1 MTMTLYIKRAIND
14 IRDNGFVSSV
24 TIITIA
30 LLVLMVSTFILFLD
44 NAGRIMVDWEKGIRI
59 MAYLK
64 SDITDEALDLLMKN
78 IQETDGVKDVRFVS
92 KQQALDILKEQ
103 MHHQESIL
111 DNLEENPLPDAFEI
125 ITGSK
130 SSDDALNFKQVEALA
145 ANIKTFSEV
154 EQVEYGQ
161 QWLERFSSIFDL
173 FRLIGFAMGGIFIV
187 GAIFIIGN
195 MIRLVIFTRRNELQ
209 IMRLVGAYDRF
220 IKIPFYLQGI
230 IQAGLGALIG
240 IVILYAG
247 YVYLVSS
254 VGNGFLMIDIYF
266 LSLKACVIIIAS
278 SMLFGMLGCFV
289 SLTQFLKD

>member
-1 MTMTLYIKRAIND
+1 MEMTLYIKRAIKD
-14 IRDNGFVSSV
+14 IGNNGFVSSV

-44 NAGRIMVDWEKGIRI
+44 NAGRIMEDWGKGIRI

-64 SDITDEALDLLMKN
+64 SDITDEALDLLMKK
-78 IQETDGVKDVRFVS
+78 IQETDGVTEVRFIS

-103 MHHQESIL
+103 MGRQASIL

-125 ITGSK
+125 LTGSG
-130 SSDDALNFKQVEALA
+130 SSNHAPNFTQVEALVDK
-145 ANIKTFSEV
+145 IKTFSEV
-154 EQVEYGQ
+154 DQVEYGQ
-161 QWLERFSSIFDL
+161 QWLERFSSIYEL
-173 FRLIGFAMGGIFIV
+173 FRLIGFAMGGIFVV

-195 MIRLVIFTRRNELQ
+195 TIRLVIFTRQDELQ

-247 YVYLVSS
+247 YFYLVSS
-254 VGNGFLMIDIYF
+254 VNNGFLMIDIYF
-266 LSLKACVIIIAS
+266 LSLKACMVIITS
-278 SMLFGMLGCFV
+278 SMLLGMLGCFV
-289 SLTQFLKD
+289 SLSQFLKD